1 MDNIFVT
8 VCLFCFS
15 LLPTAYLRYYPFR
28 SIATLQQQRI
38 LLVGHLIIFL
48 VEFVLVYALFCSGG
62 VAFRGGV
69 FQKLYFIGYWPH
81 FLLLMFTIRPFWFR
95 HLFVLGIQAIYMV
108 FIHTVTLLLVKQ
120 LWPQNDFSGYQYFI
134 FYLGLLLLSMPL
146 MMWLLGNLFTREQ
159 LLKPQQTTSFWRYLG
174 FVPLILAYYQ
184 GSLGYVELLQQV
196 LNLSS
201 INIYM
206 LISRFILV
214 LIGLCLVI
222 SVRSGFQ
229 QVRRMFRAKEHSMKM
244 QEQLRAIHAYADAL
258 KEEQRKLAIIRHD
271 TRHELRLLAEL
282 IENGHYDEAA
292 RQLLAMRKEVERQ

>member
-1 MDNIFVT
+1 M
-8 VCLFCFS
+8 
-15 LLPTAYLRYYPFR
+15 
-28 SIATLQQQRI
+28 
-38 LLVGHLIIFL
+38 
-48 VEFVLVYALFCSGG
+48 
-62 VAFRGGV
+62 
-69 FQKLYFIGYWPH
+69 
-81 FLLLMFTIRPFWFR
+81 
-95 HLFVLGIQAIYMV
+95 
-108 FIHTVTLLLVKQ
+108 
-120 LWPQNDFSGYQYFI
+120 
-134 FYLGLLLLSMPL
+134 
-146 MMWLLGNLFTREQ
+146 
-159 LLKPQQTTSFWRYLG
+159 
-174 FVPLILAYYQ
+174 PLILAYYQ

-229 QVRRMFRAKEHSMKM
+229 QVRRMFRAKEHSMNM

-282 IENGHYDEAA
+282 IENGHYDEAE